1 MSLLVY
7 VKNCLAMAKTKQI
20 PILVLV
26 FTIYDGL
33 ILIFKSLMIDL
44 SLSKQIEPYNLLL
57 QHYILLWNV
66 FFVYPAI

>member
-57 QHYILLWNV
+57 QYYILLWYV
-66 FFVYPAI
+66 FFYPAI

>member
-1 MSLLVY
+1 
-7 VKNCLAMAKTKQI
+7 MAKTKQF

-33 ILIFKSLMIDL
+33 NLIFKSSMIDL

-57 QHYILLWNV
+57 QHYILLWYV
-66 FFVYPAI
+66 FFFYPAIWNN

>member
-44 SLSKQIEPYNLLL
+44 SLSKQIEL
-57 QHYILLWNV
+57 QYYILLWYV
-66 FFVYPAI
+66 FFYPAI

>member
-1 MSLLVY
+1 
-7 VKNCLAMAKTKQI
+7 MAKTKQI

-57 QHYILLWNV
+57 QYYILLWYV
-66 FFVYPAI
+66 FFYPAIWNN

>member
-1 MSLLVY
+1 
-7 VKNCLAMAKTKQI
+7 MAKTKQI

-57 QHYILLWNV
+57 QYYILLWYV
-66 FFVYPAI
+66 FFYPAI

>member
-44 SLSKQIEPYNLLL
+44 SLSKQIEPHNLLL
-57 QHYILLWNV
+57 QYYILLWYV
-66 FFVYPAI
+66 FFYPAI